1 MLEARVRSIFEK
13 ARFVEELGI
22 KVTKVSDGSV
32 ETELAIRDSFRQQH
46 GFIHAGVI
54 ATVGDHTAG
63 GAARTVTGDKDVI
76 TIEFKINFLR
86 PAKGNKLKCVGKV
99 LRGGKQIAI
108 AEAEIFDVDGKEE
121 KLVAK
126 LTETLSVIEP
136 RD

>member
-1 MLEARVRSIFEK
+1 M
-13 ARFVEELGI
+13 
-22 KVTKVSDGSV
+22 
-32 ETELAIRDSFRQQH
+32 
-46 GFIHAGVI
+46 
-54 ATVGDHTAG
+54 
-63 GAARTVTGDKDVI
+63 I

-108 AEAEIFDVDGKEE
+108 AEAEIFDVDGKKE

-126 LTETLSVIEP
+126 LTETLSVIEA

>member
-1 MLEARVRSIFEK
+1 MLESRVRLIFEK
-13 ARFVEELGI
+13 APFVQELGI
-22 KVTKVSDGSV
+22 KLTKVSEGSV
-32 ETELAIRDSFRQQH
+32 ETELAVKDSFRQQH

-54 ATVGDHTAG
+54 ATLGDHTAG

-86 PAKGNKLKCVGKV
+86 PAKGNKLTCVGKL
-99 LRGGKQIAI
+99 LRGGKQIAT
-108 AEAEIFDVDGKEE
+108 AEAEIFDEQGN
-121 KLVAK
+121 LVAK

>member
-1 MLEARVRSIFEK
+1 MIEARVRSIFEK

-22 KVTKVSDGSV
+22 KLTKVSEGSV

-54 ATVGDHTAG
+54 ATLGDHTAG

-86 PAKGNKLKCVGKV
+86 PAKGNKLKCVGRV
-99 LRGGKQIAI
+99 LRGGKQIVA
-108 AEAEIFDVDGKEE
+108 AEAEMFDEDE

-126 LTETLSVIEP
+126 LTETLAVIDP
-136 RD
+136 RE

>member
-1 MLEARVRSIFEK
+1 MFQK

-22 KVTKVSDGSV
+22 KVTKVAEGSV

-54 ATVGDHTAG
+54 ATLGDHTAG
-63 GAARTVTGDKDVI
+63 GAARTVTGEKDVI

-86 PAKGNKLKCVGKV
+86 PAKGNKLTCVGKV
-99 LRGGKQIAI
+99 LRGGKQIAT
-108 AEAEIFDVDGKEE
+108 AEAEIFDEE
-121 KLVAK
+121 GKLVAK
-126 LTETLSVIEP
+126 LTETLSVIES

>member
-46 GFIHAGVI
+46 GFIRAGVI
-54 ATVGDHTAG
+54 ATLGDHTAG

-86 PAKGNKLKCVGKV
+86 PAKGNKLKCIGKV

-126 LTETLSVIEP
+126 LTETLSVIEA

>member
-1 MLEARVRSIFEK
+1 MLEARVRAIFDK

-22 KVTKVSDGSV
+22 ELTKVSEGEV
-32 ETELAIRDSFRQQH
+32 ETSLAVRDSFRQQH

-54 ATVGDHTAG
+54 ATLGDHTAG
-63 GAARTVTGDKDVI
+63 GAARTVTGEKDVI

-86 PAKGNKLKCVGKV
+86 PAKGNKLTCVGRV
-99 LRGGKQIAI
+99 LRSGKQIAI

-126 LTETLSVIEP
+126 LTETLAVIDP
-136 RD
+136 RE

>member
-22 KVTKVSDGSV
+22 KLTKVAEGSV
-32 ETELAIRDSFRQQH
+32 ETELVIRESFRQQH

-54 ATVGDHTAG
+54 ATLGDHTAG
-63 GAARTVTGDKDVI
+63 GAARTVTGEKDVI

-99 LRGGKQIAI
+99 LRGGKQIAA
-108 AEAEIFDVDGKEE
+108 AEAEIFDEE
-121 KLVAK
+121 GKLVAK
-126 LTETLSVIEP
+126 LTETLSVIDA
-136 RD
+136 RA

>member
-22 KVTKVSDGSV
+22 KLIKVSEGSV

-54 ATVGDHTAG
+54 ATMGDHTAG
-63 GAARTVTGDKDVI
+63 GAARTVTGEKDVI

-86 PAKGNKLKCVGKV
+86 PAKGKKLKCVGTV
-99 LRGGKQIAI
+99 LRGGKQITI
-108 AEAEIFDVDGKEE
+108 AEVEIFDVEGSDE

-126 LTETLSVIEP
+126 LTETLAVIDP

>member
-1 MLEARVRSIFEK
+1 MLEARVQSIFTK

-22 KVTKVSDGSV
+22 KLVKISEGSI
-32 ETELAIRDSFRQQH
+32 ETELAIRESFRQQH

-54 ATVGDHTAG
+54 ATLGDHTAG
-63 GAARTVTGDKDVI
+63 GAARTVTGEKDVI

-99 LRGGKQIAI
+99 LRGGKQIAT
-108 AEAEIFDVDGKEE
+108 AEAEIYDVDGAEE

-126 LTETLSVIEP
+126 LTETLSVIDP

>member
-22 KVTKVSDGSV
+22 KLIKVSEGSV

-54 ATVGDHTAG
+54 ATLGDHTAG
-63 GAARTVTGDKDVI
+63 GAARTLTGEKDVI

-86 PAKGNKLKCVGKV
+86 PAKGNKLTCAGKV
-99 LRGGKQIAI
+99 LHGGKQIAT
-108 AEAEIFDVDGKEE
+108 AEAEIFDEDG

-126 LTETLSVIEP
+126 LTETLSVIDA
-136 RD
+136 RG

>member
-1 MLEARVRSIFEK
+1 MLEARVRAMFQQ

-22 KVTKVSDGSV
+22 KVTKVREGSV

-54 ATVGDHTAG
+54 ATLGDHTAG
-63 GAARTVTGDKDVI
+63 GTARTVTGEQDVI

-86 PAKGNKLKCVGKV
+86 PAKGNKLRCVGKV
-99 LRGGKQIAI
+99 LRGGKHIAT
-108 AEAEIFDVDGKEE
+108 AEAEIFDEDE

-126 LTETLSVIEP
+126 LTETLSVIES

>member
-1 MLEARVRSIFEK
+1 MLEARVRAIFEK

-22 KVTKVSDGSV
+22 ELTKVSEGVV
-32 ETELAIRDSFRQQH
+32 ETRLAIRDSFRQQH

-54 ATVGDHTAG
+54 ATLGDHTAG
-63 GAARTVTGDKDVI
+63 GAARTVTGEKDVI

-86 PAKGNKLKCVGKV
+86 PAKGNKLKCVGRV
-99 LRGGKQIAI
+99 LRSGKQIAI

-126 LTETLSVIEP
+126 LTETLAVIDP
-136 RD
+136 RE